1 VTALFR
7 YRFWVAND
15 FANTTITGH
24 FDVDNEAYAYLNGT
38 DGAHQLFGLPGGT
51 DTFVPEMDIQPLMT
65 AGWNTLYV
73 NLQDF
78 GGLSGINYNIT
89 IATDSANPITLA
101 APGSQVTFDAQ
112 GGTVDPAQ
120 KTVAPGALLS
130 TITIPTPTR
139 PGYNFVGWF
148 TAASGGEEV
157 TDAYTQFKPTSDLT
171 FFARWTPVPV
181 VLDDQAVTQRT
192 LSTTGSTLPPFML
205 IGLMLVAGSA
215 VILRLGKR
223 KL

>member
-1 VTALFR
+1 MASM
-7 YRFWVAND
+7 AP
-15 FANTTITGH
+15 
-24 FDVDNEAYAYLNGT
+24 
-38 DGAHQLFGLPGGT
+38 HQLFGLPGGT

-101 APGSQVTFDAQ
+101 APGSQVNFDAQ
-112 GGTVDPAQ
+112 GGTADPAQ

-130 TITIPTPTR
+130 SIKFPTPTR
-139 PGYNFVGWF
+139 PGYTFDGWF
-148 TAASGGEEV
+148 TAATDGQEAD
-157 TDAYTQFKPTSDLT
+157 DAYAQALQPTSDLT
-171 FFARWTPVPV
+171 LFARWTPVPV
-181 VLDDQAVTQRT
+181 IEDNPEITQRT
-192 LSTTGSTLPPFML
+192 LATTGSTIPPFML
-205 IGLMLVAGSA
+205 VGLILVAGSA
-215 VILRLGKR
+215 VILRLRKR